1 MQEKQSFFISF
12 YFLHGIKIV
21 DRCNYLLN
29 RHYKEIEDALKWG
42 KKILQ
47 CTQWSGENIIR
58 DSATL
63 FFFKNKYCFEMK

>member
-42 KKILQ
+42 KKYCSAPSGQVKIL
-47 CTQWSGENIIR
+47 SGTRPHYSFLRINIVSR
-58 DSATL
+58 
-63 FFFKNKYCFEMK
+63 